1 MASAAVTT
9 ASAASAKP
17 VVLIKPEGQW
27 SIVLRRFR
35 KHKLAMISLVF
46 VSIVFI
52 ASLLAPLIAPF
63 PRDDVNPSQRFAPP
77 MTVSTA
83 TGKTHILGTDHIG
96 RDTFTRMLYA
106 ARITLGVAIITATLS
121 TFIGMVVGALAGYY
135 RGIIDSVLTRIL
147 EFVSA
152 IPTFPILLILASIL
166 NQDPKLLPFP
176 DFLVNFVSSIMLID
190 AQKEARSVLVVI
202 FVITLFGWT
211 GAARLMRGMVLSVR
225 ERDFIESSRS
235 LGANNFWVIVRH
247 VVPNS
252 FPPLIVAYTLALADG
267 LTAEVA
273 LSFLGLGITDPT
285 PTWGNMLS
293 FSTNFMLTHPWAPLI
308 PGIPVVLCSLAFNF
322 IGDGL
327 RDALDP
333 RLKM

>member
-1 MASAAVTT
+1 MATAT
-9 ASAASAKP
+9 ASASSAAAKP
-17 VVLIKPEGQW
+17 LTIAKPEGQW
-27 SIVLRRFR
+27 SIVFRRFR
-35 KHKLAMISLVF
+35 KHKLAIVSLFFIFGVF
-46 VSIVFI
+46 V
-52 ASLLAPLIAPF
+52 ASLITPLIAPF
-63 PRDDVNPSQRFAPP
+63 PRDAVNPTMRFALPFSP
-77 MTVSTA
+77 A
-83 TGKTHILGTDHIG
+83 DQPGKVHVLGTDHIG
-96 RDTFTRMLYA
+96 RDTFTRLLYA
-106 ARITLGVAIITATLS
+106 ARITLSVAIIVATLS
-121 TFIGMVVGALAGYY
+121 TLIGMTVGALAGYY
-135 RGIIDSVLTRIL
+135 RGIIDAVLMRLL
-147 EFVSA
+147 EFMSA
-152 IPTFPILLILASIL
+152 IPTFPILLILASVL

-176 DFLVNFVSSIMLID
+176 EFLVNFVSSIMLID
-190 AQKEARSVLVVI
+190 PQKESRSVLVVI

-225 ERDFIESSRS
+225 ERDFIESARS
-235 LGANNFWVIVRH
+235 LGANNLWIIARH
-247 VVPNS
+247 VVPNA

-285 PTWGNMLS
+285 PTWGNMLN